1 MNLAYLF
8 NCMHTSVI
16 RFVWSAVACIVNIAL
31 KISPKKKKKKTCEEI
46 ILKWF
51 CLNDGW
57 QAKLVCTHS
66 TPFFL
71 RTCYLALAQL
81 CSQGW
86 KDKKAHKALSEF
98 FFFFFFFALHLRRDA
113 CGEWCDA
120 RLILLKRGLWCKLPL
135 CWMSRLSEIFISAM
149 AVVCWG
155 AGTFFLKSVNQRYSL
170 FFIFIVFMWI
180 ACIIKQ
186 FNPCEVKLSNTLIII
201 MLTWYETLYFLYFFL
216 DFGCCDIVRWC
227 KGCLFLVLKAV

>member
-1 MNLAYLF
+1 MTAGKPSW
-8 NCMHTSVI
+8 CAHT
-16 RFVWSAVACIVNIAL
+16 A
-31 KISPKKKKKKTCEEI
+31 
-46 ILKWF
+46 
-51 CLNDGW
+51 
-57 QAKLVCTHS
+57 H
-66 TPFFL
+66 PFFWEHVTWPW
-71 RTCYLALAQL
+71 RNYV
-81 CSQGW
+81 
-86 KDKKAHKALSEF
+86 HKAEKTRRHIKPCQNL
-98 FFFFFFFALHLRRDA
+98 FFFALHLRRDA

>member
-31 KISPKKKKKKTCEEI
+31 KISPKKKKKTCEEI

-98 FFFFFFFALHLRRDA
+98 FFFFCSASAPGCVRRVVWREANFAEKGTVVQA
-113 CGEWCDA
+113 A
-120 RLILLKRGLWCKLPL
+120 SLLNVTFIWNIYLSHG
-135 CWMSRLSEIFISAM
+135 SRLLR
-149 AVVCWG
+149 CW
-155 AGTFFLKSVNQRYSL
+155 YL
-170 FFIFIVFMWI
+170 FF
-180 ACIIKQ
+180 
-186 FNPCEVKLSNTLIII
+186 
-201 MLTWYETLYFLYFFL
+201 
-216 DFGCCDIVRWC
+216 
-227 KGCLFLVLKAV
+227 